1 MTTWTVLSLFLHG
14 LTFFVLSLTVASLQY
29 RGRRILLARHLTWLG
44 VFALCESILA
54 WNDLLAPLTSR
65 QMLLP
70 PSARTAVLACGY
82 AYLLAFGIQTFFPK
96 DASEAR
102 LRRILIGLNLAWLLP
117 YGAALLFSP
126 SAPAQTALTVEVLA
140 RYLLAFPGGLLT
152 GIGIRRQSYDTLAP
166 ERRARVRSSLRTV
179 EAMAGAFGLLNLA
192 LVPPAAFFPAT
203 VLNVGRLPFSPALLW
218 AVVGLLW
225 AVGLTWAL
233 TMIQAQ
239 IEDWIEDVER
249 VQGLSVDRERIS
261 RDLHDGTIQAIYA
274 AGLMLESVQY
284 YIRDE
289 PEKAQS
295 QLLRIMG
302 NLNQT
307 IQDLRR
313 YIFDLRSDTPD
324 SDLEPGIRRLLR
336 DFHIN
341 TLLETDFRVTG
352 EPPRHN
358 LTIERRRHLFQIVRE
373 ALANTSKHAH
383 AQRVTVNLAYGLE
396 VLDLTIYDDGVGMEA
411 LRLEKGHGLR
421 NIRERTRLLDGKLKI
436 ESALH
441 EGVKFHLTVP
451 YLGE

>member
-1 MTTWTVLSLFLHG
+1 MTTWTVLGLFLHG

-96 DASEAR
+96 EAPEAR
-102 LRRILIGLNLAWLLP
+102 LRRILIGLHLAWLLP
-117 YGAALLFSP
+117 YGAALLLNP

-192 LVPPAAFFPAT
+192 LVPPATFFPAT
-203 VLNVGRLPFSPALLW
+203 VLNVGRLPFSPVLLW

-225 AVGLTWAL
+225 TVGLTWAL
-233 TMIQAQ
+233 TTIQAQ
-239 IEDWIEDVER
+239 IEDWIENVER
-249 VQGLSVDRERIS
+249 VQNLSADRERIS
-261 RDLHDGTIQAIYA
+261 RELHDGTIQAIYA
-274 AGLMLESVQY
+274 AGLMLESVQH
-284 YIRDE
+284 YIPNE
-289 PEKAQS
+289 PKKAQA
-295 QLLRIMG
+295 QLLRIMN

-313 YIFDLRSDTPD
+313 YIFDLCSDTPD
-324 SDLEPGIRRLLR
+324 SDLESGIRQLLR

-341 TLLETDFRVTG
+341 TLLETDFRITG

-373 ALANTSKHAH
+373 SLANTSKHAY

-396 VLDLTIYDDGVGMEA
+396 SLDLTIYDDGVGMAA
-411 LRLEKGHGLR
+411 LRLEKGYGLR

-436 ESALH
+436 ESAPH
-441 EGVKFHLTVP
+441 EGVMFHLTVP
-451 YLGE
+451 Y